1 MKCIYKHL
9 KGFCTYIYPQHSLS
23 VLSCFDTLRKLCSRS
38 QQHQSREGSTFHWDT
53 CWLTSECTE
62 KPHKYAEQRGAAFQ
76 RAWTLILQRHHRHV
90 NCDARIGY
98 RPHMP
103 WSNLL
108 ALFAD
113 NNSRILHLQKA
124 NVVCVCGWQ
133 PIHPAQNPFRSLAD
147 PLTFFFWTNNL
158 WWLVSSY
165 ILYTIW
171 FYKGKSGA
179 SIGSPLCA
187 TGLTQLLAFSLCP
200 FRIITTVNLPSI
212 KWVWQRAR
220 HGRELKGEIKS
231 LP

>member
-9 KGFCTYIYPQHSLS
+9 KGFCTYIYPQHSLG

-76 RAWTLILQRHHRHV
+76 RAWTLILQRQHRHV

-108 ALFAD
+108 GLFAD
-113 NNSRILHLQKA
+113 NISRILHLENFA
-124 NVVCVCGWQ
+124 
-133 PIHPAQNPFRSLAD
+133 PS
-147 PLTFFFWTNNL
+147 
-158 WWLVSSY
+158 
-165 ILYTIW
+165 
-171 FYKGKSGA
+171 KGKCCLCVWMEANPPCPKPFSVFGRLTHLLLLNKQFMMT
-179 SIGSPLCA
+179 GSHLCYF
-187 TGLTQLLAFSLCP
+187 LLFHSVQCK
-200 FRIITTVNLPSI
+200 IVTTINLPPT
-212 KWVWQRAR
+212 KWVWYRTR
-220 HGRELKGEIKS
+220 HGGEAKRENHHQSSHCHIGC
-231 LP
+231 